1 MNDKIS
7 DISILIA
14 EDEDD
19 LREYFVEYLQL
30 FFSKVYSASNGLE
43 ALTLYLSKKPQ
54 IVIADINMPNI
65 DGLSL
70 IKKIRDRD
78 EKCKIIITSAHSDQD
93 KLLQAIELNLVRYFI
108 KPVNSDELKS
118 LLLEVVDDLRAK
130 ESVLYF
136 SEGYSFNKENST
148 LFVDAVEVHLKE
160 KERQLLALFCSK
172 VNRVLSAEDIY
183 NHLFYNQPHKE
194 FSSNAITSLMK
205 RLRTKI
211 PKELIVNQYGA
222 GYKMVHKK

>member
-14 EDEDD
+14 EDEDE

-54 IVIADINMPNI
+54 ILIADINMPNI

-70 IKKIRDRD
+70 IEKIRARD

-93 KLLQAIELNLVRYFI
+93 KLLQAIELNLVRYLI

-130 ESVLYF
+130 ESILYF
-136 SEGYSFNKENST
+136 SEGYSFDKEKAS
-148 LFVDAVEVHLKE
+148 LFLDAQEVHLKE
-160 KERQLLALFCSK
+160 KERQILSLFCSK
-172 VNRVLSAEDIY
+172 INQVLSAQDIY
-183 NHLFYNQPHKE
+183 NYLYSDQPHKE
-194 FSSNAITSLMK
+194 FSSNAITSLLK

-211 PKELIVNQYGA
+211 PRDLIVNQYGA
-222 GYKMVHKK
+222 GYKMVYKK